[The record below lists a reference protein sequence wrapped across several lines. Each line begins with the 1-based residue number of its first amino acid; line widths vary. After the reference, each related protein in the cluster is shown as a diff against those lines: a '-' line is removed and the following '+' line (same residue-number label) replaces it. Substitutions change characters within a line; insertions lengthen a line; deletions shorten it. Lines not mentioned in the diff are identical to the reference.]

1 MFKASLD
8 KVAKLTPTVMVVF
21 SVVIVLISLFVRVE
35 SFALVVLFPSVFLLI
50 IVFLC
55 YLYQP
60 LGYEVDDDSLQ
71 IVRRI
76 GKFSIPRNTIEK
88 VSPLT
93 PQDLGFAWRMAGNGG
108 VFGYTGWYSS
118 GKIGKMRWFVTQ
130 RNNYV
135 LVETTQ
141 GAKYLL
147 SPDDAS
153 GLINTLHS
161 N

>member
-8 KVAKLTPTVMVVF
+8 NVAKITPVVMIFFCIGFLMVSSF
-21 SVVIVLISLFVRVE
+21 SSGDSLKYI
-35 SFALVVLFPSVFLLI
+35 VLFPSIILLV

-60 LGYEVDDDSLQ
+60 LGYLIDADSLH

-76 GKFSIPRNTIEK
+76 GKFTIARNTIQK
-88 VSPLT
+88 IIPLT
-93 PQDLGFAWRMAGNGG
+93 TEELGFAWRMAGNGG

-130 RNNYV
+130 RTNYV
-135 LVETTQ
+135 LVETSK
-141 GAKYLL
+141 GSKYLL
-147 SPDDAS
+147 SPDDDAR
-153 GLINTLHS
+153 LVKALK
-161 N
+161 